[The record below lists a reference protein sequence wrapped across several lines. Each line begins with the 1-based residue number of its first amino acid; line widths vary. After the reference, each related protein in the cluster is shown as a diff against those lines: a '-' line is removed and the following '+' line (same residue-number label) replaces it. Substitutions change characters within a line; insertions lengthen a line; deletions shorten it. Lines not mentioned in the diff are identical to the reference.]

1 MNWNFQKIVVSVV
14 GVLHCIATAQIFS
27 ENLENTRAKTFAFHQ
42 RDGEMDV
49 TLDDQILATYVWKDT
64 EITRPYFKNVRTP
77 DGIQVTRNHPP
88 QPADFQDHK
97 TYHPGI
103 WWGFGDIDGNDYW
116 RMKARITGGN
126 FIDSPTAGKE
136 QASFGV
142 KNLFLKNKS
151 LDEVFLEQVCHYT
164 FFRHPQGVLLIAE
177 SVFLREE
184 GGYWLGDQEEMGLAF
199 RVNSQLTTARNPD
212 SKLLNAKGVSNLKTI
227 RTTQSDWVDYS
238 GPIAEKY
245 AGLML
250 MSDPQNFRKPWWHAV
265 DTGLLVANAFG
276 RNELNGRGKLRQSWW
291 VPKGEPFR
299 LRYGIY
305 IHSHPNEESLDRL
318 ATYQNFLKALKNI
331 RSLPFS
337 P

>member
-1 MNWNFQKIVVSVV
+1 MLFMKSNRRKIVS
-14 GVLHCIATAQIFS
+14 GVLVLLHCLIPAQMFS

-49 TLDDQILATYVWKDT
+49 TLDDQILATYVWKDP
-64 EITRPYFKNVRTP
+64 EITRPYFKNVCTP

-88 QPADFQDHK
+88 KPSDYQDHE

-116 RMKARITGGN
+116 RMKAGIIGGN
-126 FIDSPTAGKE
+126 FIASPAAGKE

-142 KNLFLKNKS
+142 KNLFLKNRS
-151 LDEVFLEQVCHYT
+151 LDEIFLEQVCHYT
-164 FFRHPQGVLLIAE
+164 FFRNPRSVLLIAE

-199 RVNSQLTTARNPD
+199 RVNSQLATARNPG
-212 SKLLNAKGVSNLKTI
+212 SKILSQRGGSNLKTI

-238 GPIAEKY
+238 GPIDEKH

-250 MSDPQNFRKPWWHAV
+250 MSDPKNFRKPWWHA
-265 DTGLLVANAFG
+265 
-276 RNELNGRGKLRQSWW
+276 S
-291 VPKGEPFR
+291 
-299 LRYGIY
+299 
-305 IHSHPNEESLDRL
+305 
-318 ATYQNFLKALKNI
+318 
-331 RSLPFS
+331 
-337 P
+337 

>member
-1 MNWNFQKIVVSVV
+1 MNWNLQKIVVSVV
-14 GVLHCIATAQIFS
+14 GVLDCIATAQTFS

-42 RDGEMDV
+42 RDSEMDV
-49 TLDDQILATYVWKDT
+49 TLDDQILATYVWKDPET
-64 EITRPYFKNVRTP
+64 TRPYFKNIRTP

-88 QPADFQDHK
+88 KPADFQDHK

-116 RMKARITGGN
+116 RMKARIIGGN
-126 FIDSPTAGKE
+126 FIATPTAGKE

-151 LDEVFLEQVCHYT
+151 RDEVFLEQVCCYT
-164 FFRHPQGVLLIAE
+164 FFRHPEGVLLIAE
-177 SVFLREE
+177 SVFFREE

-199 RVNSQLTTARNPD
+199 RVNSQLATARNPD
-212 SKLLNAKGVSNLKTI
+212 SKILNANGISNLKTI

-250 MSDPQNFRKPWWHAV
+250 MSDPKNFRKPWWHAV

-276 RNELNGRGKLRQSWW
+276 QNELNGRGKLRQSWW
-291 VPKGEPFR
+291 VTKGEPFR
-299 LRYGIY
+299 LRYGIH
-305 IHSHPNEESLDRL
+305 IHSHPNEKSLDRL
-318 ATYQNFLKALKNI
+318 AAYQNFLKALRKI
-331 RSLPFS
+331 HSFPS
-337 P
+337 Q

>member
-1 MNWNFQKIVVSVV
+1 MNWNFQKIVVSAV
-14 GVLHCIATAQIFS
+14 GVLHCIATAQMFS
-27 ENLENTRAKTFAFHQ
+27 ENLENARAKTFAFHQ

-64 EITRPYFKNVRTP
+64 EITRPYFKNVHTP

-116 RMKARITGGN
+116 RMEAEIIGGN
-126 FIDSPTAGKE
+126 FIASPTAGKE

-142 KNLFLKNKS
+142 KNLFLKSGS

-199 RVNSQLTTARNPD
+199 RVNSQLATARNPD
-212 SKLLNAKGVSNLKTI
+212 SKILNANGISNLKII

-331 RSLPFS
+331 RSLPF
-337 P
+337 PP